1 MNYTGVDAKYVIE
14 KLGKGE
20 TVLLCDFATGRIM
33 DCSTMTVAAINNFI
47 PRTDCKWF
55 VVTEVANG

>member
-33 DCSTMTVAAINNFI
+33 DCTTMTVSAINSFI

-55 VVTEVANG
+55 IVTEVAND

>member
-1 MNYTGVDAKYVIE
+1 MNYTGVDPKYVIE

-20 TVLLCDFATGRIM
+20 SVLLCDFATSRII
-33 DCSTMTVAAINNFI
+33 DCDTMTVAAIKSFI

-55 VVTEVANG
+55 VASEVDNG